1 MENSVEPKAFQLPL
15 EHQFSMKKA
24 EIKAKEMTWDQL
36 YVALLSLYHQ
46 RLMEIYALKSMMAEE
61 NVEVDFD
68 VPTDVELLDLATKA
82 QEVIDEELDEEDGEE
97 PLSI

>member
-61 NVEVDFD
+61 NVEIDFD

>member
-1 MENSVEPKAFQLPL
+1 
-15 EHQFSMKKA
+15 
-24 EIKAKEMTWDQL
+24 
-36 YVALLSLYHQ
+36 
-46 RLMEIYALKSMMAEE
+46 MMAEE
-61 NVEVDFD
+61 NVEIDFD